1 MMKAYIKTII
11 MSVTLILVIV
21 GVVLVL
27 TNDIDFRLFE
37 TISTGTVKSQK
48 ENVEGLMADEET
60 ENKKYEKQL
69 GALSSAQN
77 SYKAAKQ
84 KYDAIDKATIELVQ
98 EATADEKYFIEYLW
112 IVLGNYA
119 RDNDLMIDIVTPS
132 SKKDTATENATNIDV
147 TVDKNAI
154 KIIVQGRYANVADF
168 VYEVENDKELKFKL
182 DNIKMTYTKNNAI
195 QATFNVLNLNVKK

>member
-1 MMKAYIKTII
+1 MKAYIKTII
-11 MSVTLILVIV
+11 MSVTLILLIV

-27 TNDIDFRLFE
+27 TNDIDFKLFE
-37 TISTGTVKSQK
+37 TISTDTITDKK

-60 ENKKYEKQL
+60 ETKKYEKQL
-69 GALSSAQN
+69 DALSSAQN

-132 SKKDTATENATNIDV
+132 SKKDTTEGNATNIDV

-195 QATFNVLNLNVKK
+195 QATFNVLNLKVKK

>member
-37 TISTGTVKSQK
+37 TISTGTVKYQK

-69 GALSSAQN
+69 SALSSAQN

-147 TVDKNAI
+147 TIDKNAI

>member
-1 MMKAYIKTII
+1 
-11 MSVTLILVIV
+11 MSVTLILIIV

-27 TNDIDFRLFE
+27 TNDVDFRLFE
-37 TISTGTVKSQK
+37 TISTTTVKYQK

-60 ENKKYEKQL
+60 ETKKYEKQL
-69 GALSSAQN
+69 DALSSAQN

-132 SKKDTATENATNIDV
+132 SKKDTTEGNATNIDV

-195 QATFNVLNLNVKK
+195 QATFNVLNLKVKK

>member
-1 MMKAYIKTII
+1 MMKKYTKVII
-11 MSVTLILVIV
+11 MSVTLILILV
-21 GVVLVL
+21 GVVVIL
-27 TNDIDFRLFE
+27 TSDIDFKLFE
-37 TISTGTVKSQK
+37 TISTNTVMQQK
-48 ENVEGLMADEET
+48 EAVEGLLTLKEA
-60 ENKKYEKQL
+60 ENKKYGKQL
-69 GALSSAQN
+69 DALEAAQS

-84 KYDAIDKATIELVQ
+84 KYDAIDDATIDLVQ

-119 RDNDLMIDIVTPS
+119 SDNDLMIDIITPS
-132 SKKDTATENATNIDV
+132 SKKDTTTENTNGVDV
-147 TVDKNAI
+147 TVAKDAI

-195 QATFNVLNLNVKK
+195 QATFNVLKLEVKK

>member
-1 MMKAYIKTII
+1 
-11 MSVTLILVIV
+11 MSVTLILLIV

-27 TNDIDFRLFE
+27 TNDIDFKLFE
-37 TISTGTVKSQK
+37 TISTDTITDKK
-48 ENVEGLMADEET
+48 ENVEGLMAEEET

-69 GALSSAQN
+69 DALTSAKN
-77 SYKAAKQ
+77 SYKASKQ

-132 SKKDTATENATNIDV
+132 SKKDTTAGNITNIDV
-147 TVDKNAI
+147 KVPSDAI
-154 KIIVQGRYANVADF
+154 KIIIEGRYANVADF

-182 DNIKMTYTKNNAI
+182 DNIKMIYTKNNAI
-195 QATFNVLNLNVKK
+195 QATFNVLNLKVKK